1 MTIVMKKRIL
11 QRMQTLEHDIDA
23 LKRAQIEIATNG
35 FASASLSSQ
44 GGSKSWTRL
53 NLKDLTDLLRE
64 LTMELTKLQ
73 NLLTTGTTSPFKH
86 IYTVYV

>member
-1 MTIVMKKRIL
+1 MTIVMKKKIL
-11 QRMQTLEHDIDA
+11 QRMQELEHDIDS

-44 GGSKSWTRL
+44 GGSKSWTRI